1 MAGSFLEYWTPR
13 YWNFESSLT
22 ASSKPFARASVVEM
36 PAFTDM
42 TITLPPVRVELLDG
56 LKGRPADLTSR
67 TQETP

>member
-1 MAGSFLEYWTPR
+1 VAGSFLEYWTPR

-42 TITLPPVRVELLDG
+42 TITCPPFGLSCLMASKAALP
-56 LKGRPADLTSR
+56 T
-67 TQETP
+67 